1 MKALATSTVSE
12 ELFSIVKDGTVTSP
26 KGFEAGGFHAGLKR
40 KRKDLGWIKSVVPA
54 NAAGVFTMN
63 TFQAPPLK
71 VTKESLVDGKLQGL
85 IVNSGNANA
94 FTGKKGIEDAYEM
107 RKQFATVMGLKDTET
122 AVTSTGVIGEYLPM
136 EAIIK
141 GIHHIPNYTEK
152 TSGTDFA
159 EAIVTTDTMTK
170 QVAVT
175 CQIDGKDITIGGAAK
190 GSGMIKPNMATM
202 LAFVTTDAEVE
213 NNALQSALSSVTDT
227 TYNMITV
234 DGETS
239 TNDMVLLLANGQ
251 AENEALSESHPE
263 WQTFLSSL
271 EYVCQQL
278 AKLIAKDGEGA
289 TKLVEVHVK
298 GAQTETGAKAIAKS
312 VVGSSLVKTAIYGT
326 DANWGRIVCAIGY
339 SGESVQE
346 DSLSISLGPIKVVDY
361 GITAEFSEEEAK
373 TYLENENIHIY
384 IDLHNGN
391 EEATAWGC
399 DLSYDYVRINASYRT

>member
-1 MKALATSTVSE
+1 LNALATSTVSE
-12 ELFSIVKDGTVTSP
+12 ELFSIVKYGTVTSP

-94 FTGKKGIEDAYEM
+94 FTGKKGLEDAYEM
-107 RKQFATVMGLKDTET
+107 RKQFAAVMGLKETET

-136 EAIIK
+136 EAISK
-141 GIHHIPNYTEK
+141 GIHHIPSYAEK

-159 EAIVTTDTMTK
+159 EAIVTTDTLTK

-175 CQIDGKDITIGGAAK
+175 CQIDGKEITIAGAAK

-227 TYNMITV
+227 TYNMITI

-251 AENEALSESHPE
+251 AENEELSESHHE

-298 GAQTETGAKAIAKS
+298 GAKTENGAKAIAKS

-361 GITAEFSEEEAK
+361 GITTEFSEEEAK

>member
-1 MKALATSTVSE
+1 MATSTVSE
-12 ELFSIVKDGTVTSP
+12 ELFSIVNDGTVTSP

-40 KRKDLGWIKSVVPA
+40 KRKDLGWIKSFVPA

-71 VTKESLVDGKLQGL
+71 VTKESLVGGRIQGI

-94 FTGKKGIEDAYEM
+94 FTGKKGLEDAYEM
-107 RKQFATVMGLKDTET
+107 RKQFAKVMGLNESET

-136 EAIIK
+136 QAITD
-141 GIHHIPNYTEK
+141 GIQQIPDYRGK

-159 EAIVTTDTMTK
+159 EAIVTTDTITK

-175 CQIDGKDITIGGAAK
+175 CQIDGKRITIGGAAK

-202 LAFVTTDAEVE
+202 LAFVTTDAKVE
-213 NNALQSALSSVTDT
+213 NTALQSALSSVTDT

-251 AENEALSESHPE
+251 AENEELSESHPE
-263 WQTFLSSL
+263 WESFISAL
-271 EYVCQQL
+271 EHVCQKL

-289 TKLVEVHVK
+289 TKLVEVHVN
-298 GAQTETGAKAIAKS
+298 GAQTENGAKAIAKS

-339 SGESVQE
+339 SGESVEE
-346 DSLSISLGPIKVVDY
+346 DSLSISLGQIKVVDH
-361 GITAEFSEEEAK
+361 GITTEFSEEKAK
-373 TYLENENIHIY
+373 TYLENEDIHIY
-384 IDLHNGN
+384 IDLHKGN
-391 EEATAWGC
+391 EAATAWGC

>member
-1 MKALATSTVSE
+1 MATSTVSE
-12 ELFSIVKDGTVTSP
+12 ELFSIVKNGTVTSP

-40 KRKDLGWIKSVVPA
+40 KRKDLGWITSVVPA

-63 TFQAPPLK
+63 TFQAAPLK

-94 FTGKKGIEDAYEM
+94 FTGKKGLEDAYEM
-107 RKQFATVMGLKDTET
+107 RKQFAAVKGLKETET

-136 EAIIK
+136 EAISK
-141 GIHHIPNYTEK
+141 GIHRIPDYAEK
-152 TSGTDFA
+152 TSGKDFA

-175 CQIDGKDITIGGAAK
+175 CQIDGKAITIGGAAK

-202 LAFVTTDAEVE
+202 LAFVTTDADVE
-213 NNALQSALSSVTDT
+213 NSSLQSALSSVTET

-251 AENEALSESHPE
+251 AENEELSESHPE

-271 EYVCQQL
+271 NYVCQQL

-298 GAQTETGAKAIAKS
+298 GAKTENGAKAIAKS

-346 DSLSISLGPIKVVDY
+346 DSLSISLGQIKVVDF
-361 GITAEFSEEEAK
+361 GMTTEFSEEEAK
-373 TYLENENIHIY
+373 SYLENENIHIS

>member
-1 MKALATSTVSE
+1 MNVLATSTVSE
-12 ELFSIVKDGTVTSP
+12 ALFTTLNDGTVTSP

-40 KRKDLGWIKSVVPA
+40 KRKDLGWIKSIVPA

-71 VTKESLVDGKLQGL
+71 VTKESLVGGKLQGL

-94 FTGKKGIEDAYEM
+94 FTGKKGLEDAYEM
-107 RKQFATVMGLKDTET
+107 RKQFAAVMGLKETET

-136 EAIIK
+136 EAIK
-141 GIHHIPNYTEK
+141 EGIHQIPSYVAK
-152 TSGTDFA
+152 TSGKDFA
-159 EAIVTTDTMTK
+159 EAIVTTDTITK

-202 LAFVTTDAEVE
+202 LAFVTTDAKVE
-213 NNALQSALSSVTDT
+213 NTALQSALSSVTDT

-251 AENEALSESHPE
+251 VENEELLESHPDWE
-263 WQTFLSSL
+263 IFLSAL

-298 GAQTETGAKAIAKS
+298 GAQTENGAKAIAKS

-339 SGESVQE
+339 SGESVEE

-361 GITAEFSEEEAK
+361 GITTEFSEEEAK

-391 EEATAWGC
+391 EAATAWGC

>member
-1 MKALATSTVSE
+1 MNALATSTVSE

-94 FTGKKGIEDAYEM
+94 FTGKKGLEDAYEM
-107 RKQFATVMGLKDTET
+107 RKQFAAVMDLKETDT

-136 EAIIK
+136 KAISK
-141 GIHHIPNYTEK
+141 GIHDIPNYIPK
-152 TSGTDFA
+152 TSGADFA
-159 EAIVTTDTMTK
+159 EAIVTTDTIMK

-175 CQIDGKDITIGGAAK
+175 CEINGKTVTIGGAAK

-251 AENEALSESHPE
+251 AENEELSENHPE
-263 WQTFLSSL
+263 WQTFFSSL

-298 GAQTETGAKAIAKS
+298 GAKTENGAKAIAKS

-361 GITAEFSEEEAK
+361 GITTEFSEEEAK